1 MHSSENAYSILARVL
16 MLNAASELRVKYIK
30 DMPYDGYEES
40 RKGKNAIILSSVII
54 GRRFNSEPI
63 FMTLK
68 SLTFDPKALL

>member
-1 MHSSENAYSILARVL
+1 
-16 MLNAASELRVKYIK
+16 MLNAASELRVKYIE

-40 RKGKNAIILSSVII
+40 RRGKNAIILSSVIIII